1 METKDSAKQA
11 IRYFGYPI
19 NEPLYRQVVQTINSI
34 QAGGDT
40 KALCTLTAETLIEVT
55 DAGFHAYYEHPAQ
68 LAGISPTLKKATDAG
83 IHAVQKGIHVV
94 IRKLLKNRSEK
105 DLKRMAKNLSYMI
118 CVDNHDPSKAYAC
131 FRLEESLYQTV
142 VANMK
147 RVHEE
152 PDIELY
158 RQDVIESIE
167 DLIGAGIDN
176 FYTKPVDQ
184 ADIGRITR
192 KAADFGMHTVQKG
205 SNAVVH
211 RMFKEM
217 DYPTL
222 LPMAEYFETL
232 LHSEVQTYRHRYLK
246 KSPAARVGN

>member
-1 METKDSAKQA
+1 MKTKDASQPQ

-19 NEPLYRQVVQTINSI
+19 SESLYGQVVATINQI
-34 QAGGDT
+34 RQGGDPSH
-40 KALCTLTAETLIEVT
+40 LCQLAADTLIAIT
-55 DAGFHAYYEHPAQ
+55 DAGFYAYYERPAQ
-68 LAGISPTLKKATDAG
+68 LANISPNLKKATDAG

-94 IRKLLKNRSEK
+94 IRKLLKNRKQK
-105 DLKRMAKNLSYMI
+105 DLDQLAKNFSYLI
-118 CVDNHDPSKAYAC
+118 CVADADPNQAYAC
-131 FRLEESLYQTV
+131 FRLAETLYQRV
-142 VANMK
+142 VANMQ
-147 RVHEE
+147 RVHSD
-152 PDIELY
+152 PKVASY

-176 FYTKPVDQ
+176 FYTKPVDR

-192 KAADFGMHTVQKG
+192 KAADFGIHTVQKG

-217 DYPTL
+217 DYATL

-246 KSPAARVGN
+246 SGQVG

>member
-1 METKDSAKQA
+1 MKTKDAAQQQ

-19 NEPLYRQVVQTINSI
+19 SKSLYEQVVSTIDQI
-34 QAGGDT
+34 QSGGDPNQ
-40 KALCTLTAETLIEVT
+40 LCQVAADTLIAIT
-55 DAGFHAYYEHPAQ
+55 DAGFYAYYERPAQ
-68 LAGISPTLKKATDAG
+68 LANISSGLKKATDAG

-94 IRKLLKNRSEK
+94 IRKLLKNRKQK
-105 DLKRMAKNLSYMI
+105 DLNQLAKNFSYLI
-118 CVDNHDPSKAYAC
+118 CIEDTDPDKAYAC
-131 FRLEESLYQTV
+131 FQLEEALYQRV
-142 VANMK
+142 VANMH
-147 RVHEE
+147 RVHSD
-152 PDIELY
+152 PNVASY
-158 RQDVIESIE
+158 RKEVIESIE

-176 FYTKPVDQ
+176 FYTKPVDR

-192 KAADFGMHTVQKG
+192 KAADFGIHTVQKG

-217 DYPTL
+217 DYATL

-246 KSPAARVGN
+246 SGHAG